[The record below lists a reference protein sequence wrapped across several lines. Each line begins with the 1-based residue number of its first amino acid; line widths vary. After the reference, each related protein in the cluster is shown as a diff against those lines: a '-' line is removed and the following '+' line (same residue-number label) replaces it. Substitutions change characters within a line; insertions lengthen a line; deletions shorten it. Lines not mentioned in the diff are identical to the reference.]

1 MAYNQEK
8 DKLLK
13 LFEMESNIPGNSLL
27 VSIFSYD
34 NAKPKLQITR
44 SYKKKDETLGY
55 AAAGRLTIE
64 EVEFLKNNMDEII
77 STMKGMGKWDAFS
90 TLGNK

>member
-1 MAYNQEK
+1 MAYDVNK

-13 LFEMESNIPGNSLL
+13 LFEMKSDTLGNSLL

-64 EVEFLKNNMDEII
+64 EVEFIRDNINEII
-77 STMKGMGKWDAFS
+77 EIMKGEKQDAF
-90 TLGNK
+90 

>member
-13 LFEMESNIPGNSLL
+13 LFEMKSNISGNSLL
-27 VSIFSYD
+27 VSVLSYD

-64 EVEFLKNNMDEII
+64 EVEFIRDNINDII
-77 STMKGMGKWDAFS
+77 STMKGEGK
-90 TLGNK
+90 